1 MKAAVK
7 THNMKNTDDAK
18 YENTGKNRILTL
30 WLTNSEDASIIDAP
44 REIFFQ
50 QQQMQIK

>member
-7 THNMKNTDDAK
+7 THNTKNIADAK
-18 YENTGKNRILTL
+18 YDNTGKAKILTL
-30 WLTNSEDASIIDAP
+30 WLTKSEAASIIDAP
-44 REIFFQ
+44 SDIFFQ